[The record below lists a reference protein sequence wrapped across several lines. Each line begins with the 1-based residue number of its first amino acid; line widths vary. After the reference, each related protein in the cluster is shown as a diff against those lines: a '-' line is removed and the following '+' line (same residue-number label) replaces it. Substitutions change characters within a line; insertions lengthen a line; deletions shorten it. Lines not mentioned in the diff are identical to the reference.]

1 MAVPMKPNAFLQE
14 YWNERLSGEDLRMQL
29 AKDDS
34 RQAREALE
42 ILSVEESCRGLL
54 KAFGPSP
61 EIVERLV
68 EKVVAVES
76 WVPLVVQGRKTKLAP
91 SNRSFSGA
99 VAALDVIGHS
109 ESIKTVKKKKESL
122 VDRQSRRR
130 RKPRP
135 DVEKGE

>member
-1 MAVPMKPNAFLQE
+1 MKPDIFLQE
-14 YWNERLSGEDLRMQL
+14 YWNERLSGVDLRMLL

-54 KAFGPSP
+54 KGFGPTP
-61 EIVERLV
+61 ETVDQLV

-76 WVPLVVQGRKTKLAP
+76 WVPLKVQGRRTKLSP
-91 SNRSFSGA
+91 SNRLFSSA
-99 VAALDVIGHS
+99 IAALDVIGHS
-109 ESIKTVKKKKESL
+109 ESIKTVTKKKESL
-122 VDRQSRRR
+122 VDTQSRPR

-135 DVEKGE
+135 DVKKGK